1 MLVVCGSAM
10 HGLESFASAAS
21 RRLRSCWLVGEPSCG
36 HASKH
41 RTAQLAAAAPGRN
54 HDNRITPAFACQG
67 MVATLVITLPSTYEV
82 SWSARN
88 KLVSSD
94 ARLLLCQADGA
105 SWARPMLL
113 MAAAWRQRLIPAS
126 AL

>member
-1 MLVVCGSAM
+1 MLRTHLLAPACGTDTGASLTTSSCLHEDTEKEQMLVVCGSAM

-54 HDNRITPAFACQG
+54 HDNRITPAFAWQG

-82 SWSARN
+82 SWST
-88 KLVSSD
+88 
-94 ARLLLCQADGA
+94 
-105 SWARPMLL
+105 
-113 MAAAWRQRLIPAS
+113 
-126 AL
+126 